1 MAFPFDLL
9 FPLNPLYTLPIRYI
23 LQLKL
28 TSFETFQIS
37 GSYLL
42 DRSVN
47 FLCLANSA
55 ISLEDKPLSL
65 ADSALKTR
73 AIEYGGILMEEKNTF
88 KLDIDD
94 KVKDYFKPLKTE
106 ADVNQLLEKLND
118 LGIEAQ
124 KDAGE
129 SLEALKRPVKEMM
142 NQPNNDLPK
151 NLLRLRDIVGE
162 LEPSH
167 LKKGQLQGFFNRVLR
182 RNPMDQYAKKYKTV
196 EAQVDNIIE
205 ALLVGKDKLQEDT
218 VMLYQLKEVAIL
230 RINSLT
236 EQIEVGKQLSNLL
249 EEKMLEE
256 EWQDSKTALQKG
268 QQKVISRVKNMSQA
282 VLVLQQSLAS
292 VDLIV
297 ENNEKLE
304 EAIFNA
310 ITMTKNIITVTA
322 SIQLALG
329 NQKTVIDAVK
339 NVNAATE
346 AMLLSNAQALK
357 SNTEETLKMLE
368 EPAIALETFRK
379 AYEDV
384 YSAIQITESSNERI
398 IESGKK
404 FILELDELN
413 MKMKQKLLD

>member
-1 MAFPFDLL
+1 M
-9 FPLNPLYTLPIRYI
+9 
-23 LQLKL
+23 
-28 TSFETFQIS
+28 
-37 GSYLL
+37 
-42 DRSVN
+42 
-47 FLCLANSA
+47 
-55 ISLEDKPLSL
+55 EDK
-65 ADSALKTR
+65 DK
-73 AIEYGGILMEEKNTF
+73 F
-88 KLDIDD
+88 KLEIDP
-94 KVKDYFKPLKTE
+94 KVKEYFKPLNNE
-106 ADVNQLLEKLND
+106 DDMNRLLEQLNG
-118 LGIEAQ
+118 LGTEAQ
-124 KDAGE
+124 KSAGE

-142 NQPNNDLPK
+142 DQPNNELPK
-151 NLLRLRDIVGE
+151 NLLRLREIVSE

-167 LKKGQLQGFFNRVLR
+167 LKKGQVQGFVDRLLR
-182 RNPMDQYAKKYKTV
+182 RNPMEQYARKYKTV
-196 EAQVDNIIE
+196 ESQVENIIS

-218 VMLYQLKEVAIL
+218 VMLHQLKEVAIS
-230 RINSLT
+230 RIHGLND
-236 EQIEVGKQLSNLL
+236 QIEVGKKLNNML
-249 EEKMLEE
+249 EEKMTDET
-256 EWQDSKTALQKG
+256 WADKKTALVKG
-268 QQKVISRVKNMSQA
+268 QQKVISRIKNMSQA

-339 NVNAATE
+339 NVNEATE
-346 AMLLSNAQALK
+346 AMLLSNAQMLK

-368 EPAIALETFRK
+368 EPAIAIETFRK

-384 YSAIQITESSNERI
+384 YSAIKITESSNERI

-413 MKMKQKLLD
+413 TQMKQKLLD

>member
-1 MAFPFDLL
+1 M
-9 FPLNPLYTLPIRYI
+9 
-23 LQLKL
+23 
-28 TSFETFQIS
+28 
-37 GSYLL
+37 
-42 DRSVN
+42 
-47 FLCLANSA
+47 
-55 ISLEDKPLSL
+55 ED
-65 ADSALKTR
+65 
-73 AIEYGGILMEEKNTF
+73 KNTF
-88 KLDIDD
+88 KLDIDH
-94 KVKDYFKPLKTE
+94 KVKEYFNPLNNE
-106 ADVNQLLEKLND
+106 EDVNRLLERLNG
-118 LGIEAQ
+118 LGTEAQ
-124 KDAGE
+124 KNAGE

-142 NQPNNDLPK
+142 DQPNNELPK
-151 NLLRLRDIVGE
+151 NLLKLREIVAE

-167 LKKGQLQGFFNRVLR
+167 LRKGQIQGFMDRLLR
-182 RNPMDQYAKKYKTV
+182 RNPMEQYARKYKTV
-196 EAQVDNIIE
+196 ESQVDNIIG

-218 VMLYQLKEVAIL
+218 VMLHQLKEVAIS
-230 RINSLT
+230 RIHGLN
-236 EQIEVGKQLSNLL
+236 EQIEVGKTLNT
-249 EEKMLEE
+249 MLEAKMSE
-256 EWQDSKTALQKG
+256 EDWADKKTALVKG
-268 QQKVISRVKNMSQA
+268 QQKVISRIKNMSQA

-339 NVNAATE
+339 NVNEATE
-346 AMLLSNAQALK
+346 AMLLSNAQMLK

-368 EPAIALETFRK
+368 EPAIAIETFRK

-384 YSAIQITESSNERI
+384 YSAIKITESSNERI

-413 MKMKQKLLD
+413 TQMKQKLLD

>member
-1 MAFPFDLL
+1 M
-9 FPLNPLYTLPIRYI
+9 NR
-23 LQLKL
+23 
-28 TSFETFQIS
+28 
-37 GSYLL
+37 
-42 DRSVN
+42 
-47 FLCLANSA
+47 
-55 ISLEDKPLSL
+55 
-65 ADSALKTR
+65 
-73 AIEYGGILMEEKNTF
+73 
-88 KLDIDD
+88 
-94 KVKDYFKPLKTE
+94 
-106 ADVNQLLEKLND
+106 LLEQLNG
-118 LGIEAQ
+118 LGTEAQ
-124 KDAGE
+124 KSAGE

-142 NQPNNDLPK
+142 DQPNNELPK
-151 NLLRLRDIVGE
+151 NLLRLREIVSE

-167 LKKGQLQGFFNRVLR
+167 LKKGQVQGFVDRLLR
-182 RNPMDQYAKKYKTV
+182 RNPMEQYARKYKTV
-196 EAQVDNIIE
+196 ESQVENIIS

-218 VMLYQLKEVAIL
+218 VMLHQLKEVAIS
-230 RINSLT
+230 RIHGLND
-236 EQIEVGKQLSNLL
+236 QIEVGKKLNNML
-249 EEKMLEE
+249 EEKMTDET
-256 EWQDSKTALQKG
+256 WADKKTALVKG
-268 QQKVISRVKNMSQA
+268 QQKVISRIKNMSQA

-339 NVNAATE
+339 NVNEATE
-346 AMLLSNAQALK
+346 AMLLSNAQMLK

-368 EPAIALETFRK
+368 EPAIAIETFRK

-384 YSAIQITESSNERI
+384 YSAIKITESSNERI

-413 MKMKQKLLD
+413 TQMKQKLLD